1 MGTNPL
7 CRETGEFS
15 EEKKRLGNVYV
26 AYGRG
31 CTPAVPCN
39 IHLDIV
45 LRKPRVEIDGVPIID
60 EGKLLI

>member
-1 MGTNPL
+1 
-7 CRETGEFS
+7 
-15 EEKKRLGNVYV
+15 V

-60 EGKLLI
+60 KGKLLI